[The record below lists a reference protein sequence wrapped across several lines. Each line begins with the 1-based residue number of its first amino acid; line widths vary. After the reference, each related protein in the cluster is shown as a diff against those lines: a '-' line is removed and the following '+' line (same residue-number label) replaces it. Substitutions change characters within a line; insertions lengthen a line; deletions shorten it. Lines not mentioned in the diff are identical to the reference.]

1 MFYLFYK
8 MKRQNIIIILWLL
21 WIASIIAVFFGVYEF
36 IDQKKI
42 SLRSELR
49 DNIQALF
56 QGQSNGDAFVGNDD
70 GFFYTEYS
78 NYPVRHFK
86 KISKPA
92 RPKSD
97 NTSIAAIDPKISE
110 QISDEWNQNYGD
122 ISSLYELNWG
132 DEYPNQND
140 EGWNII
146 RVYCGG
152 LDEEFIHTNTI
163 FPYKVGLKSTEWGN
177 FYTVEQ
183 AVAEAY
189 TFYTTDAKSS
199 YSIRHK
205 QGNVNEL
212 WNKIYEY
219 SNQNDFYFIKETP
232 KNGWTA
238 GKPIYIPTNKSYDE
252 AQRVMP
258 YENGWMHNGYYRVY
272 IAATQEK
279 VFGISE
285 KEWAITA
292 NCHKLLLWWCIGIS
306 VLFLLFIIPLTIKQV
321 RSDKKKSETLYQR
334 LVRLCNP
341 KNFIDYYDKEK
352 VEKANIIYK
361 RLLETTPDNN
371 DALIEIQMQASSELG
386 INFIDKAELEDLKEK
401 VNPKRFL
408 NPYNAEKVSLANQL
422 YAVLAK
428 DDLTYRELME
438 VKEKS
443 KLL

>member
-1 MFYLFYK
+1 MRRK
-8 MKRQNIIIILWLL
+8 NIIITLWIL
-21 WIASIIAVFFGVYEF
+21 WIASIIAIFFGVYKY

-49 DNIQALF
+49 DNIATLF

-78 NYPVRHFK
+78 NYPVRHYTK
-86 KISKPA
+86 VSKPS

-97 NTSIAAIDPKISE
+97 SSIAAIDPKITE
-110 QISDEWNQNYGD
+110 QINDKWEQDYGD

-152 LDEEFIHTNTI
+152 LDEEYIHTNTI
-163 FPYKVGLKSTEWGN
+163 FPYKVGLKRTEWGN

-183 AVAEAY
+183 AVSEAY
-189 TFYTTDAKSS
+189 TFYTSDSKSS
-199 YSIRHK
+199 YANRHK

-212 WNKIYEY
+212 WNEIYRY
-219 SNQNDFYFIKETP
+219 SNQNEFYSISESKR
-232 KNGWTA
+232 NGWTV
-238 GKPIYIPTNKSYDE
+238 GTPIYIPKNKSYDE

-285 KEWAITA
+285 QKWAIDA
-292 NCHKLLLWWCIGIS
+292 NRNKLLLWWCAGVS
-306 VLFLLFIIPLTIKQV
+306 VLFILIIVPLTIKQV
-321 RSDKKKSETLYQR
+321 KSNKKKSETQYQR

-341 KNFIDYYDKEK
+341 KIFIDNYDKEK
-352 VEKANIIYK
+352 VEKANLIYK
-361 RLLETTPDNN
+361 RLLETNPDDNE
-371 DALIEIQMQASSELG
+371 ALKEIQMQASSELG
-386 INFIDKAELEDLKEK
+386 INFIEEAELEDLKER

-408 NPYNAEKVSLANQL
+408 SPYNAEKVSLANEL
-422 YAVLAK
+422 YAVLSK
-428 DDLTYRELME
+428 DNLSYGELME

>member
-1 MFYLFYK
+1 
-8 MKRQNIIIILWLL
+8 MKRINIIRILWVL
-21 WIASIIAVFFGVYEF
+21 WIASIITIFFGVFKY

-49 DNIQALF
+49 DNIQGLF
-56 QGQSNGDAFVGNDD
+56 QGQSGGDAFVGNDD
-70 GFFYTEYS
+70 GFFYTDYN
-78 NYPVRHFK
+78 NYPVRHYK
-86 KISKPA
+86 KISKPS

-97 NTSIAAIDPKISE
+97 KTSIAAIDPKLAE
-110 QISDEWNQNYGD
+110 QVSDEWNQNYGD
-122 ISSLYELNWG
+122 ISSLFELNWG

-177 FYTVEQ
+177 YYTVEQ
-183 AVAEAY
+183 AVSEAY
-189 TFYTTDAKSS
+189 TFYTTNSKSS
-199 YSIRHK
+199 YSSRHK

-212 WNKIYEY
+212 WNEIYKF
-219 SNQNDFYFIKETP
+219 SNQNEFYSIVESKR
-232 KNGWTA
+232 NGWTV
-238 GKPIYIPTNKSYDE
+238 GTPIYTPENKSYDE
-252 AQRVMP
+252 AQRIMP

-285 KEWAITA
+285 LEWAIVA
-292 NCHKLLLWWCIGIS
+292 NRNKLLLWWCAVVS
-306 VLFLLFIIPLTIKQV
+306 VLFMLFIVPLTIKQKK
-321 RSDKKKSETLYQR
+321 SNKKKSETQYQR

-341 KNFIDYYDKEK
+341 KIFIDNYDKVK
-352 VEKANIIYK
+352 VEKANSIYK
-361 RLLETTPDNN
+361 RLLETNPDDNEV
-371 DALIEIQMQASSELG
+371 LKEIQMQASSELG
-386 INFIDKAELEDLKEK
+386 INFIDNAELEDLREK

-408 NPYNAEKVSLANQL
+408 NPYNAEKVSLANEL
-422 YAVLAK
+422 YAILAK
-428 DDLTYRELME
+428 DNLTYGELIE

>member
-1 MFYLFYK
+1 
-8 MKRQNIIIILWLL
+8 
-21 WIASIIAVFFGVYEF
+21 
-36 IDQKKI
+36 
-42 SLRSELR
+42 
-49 DNIQALF
+49 
-56 QGQSNGDAFVGNDD
+56 
-70 GFFYTEYS
+70 
-78 NYPVRHFK
+78 
-86 KISKPA
+86 
-92 RPKSD
+92 
-97 NTSIAAIDPKISE
+97 
-110 QISDEWNQNYGD
+110 
-122 ISSLYELNWG
+122 
-132 DEYPNQND
+132 
-140 EGWNII
+140 
-146 RVYCGG
+146 
-152 LDEEFIHTNTI
+152 
-163 FPYKVGLKSTEWGN
+163 
-177 FYTVEQ
+177 
-183 AVAEAY
+183 
-189 TFYTTDAKSS
+189 
-199 YSIRHK
+199 
-205 QGNVNEL
+205 
-212 WNKIYEY
+212 
-219 SNQNDFYFIKETP
+219 
-232 KNGWTA
+232 
-238 GKPIYIPTNKSYDE
+238 
-252 AQRVMP
+252 MP

-341 KNFIDYYDKEK
+341 KNFIDNYDKEK

-371 DALIEIQMQASSELG
+371 DALIEIQMQSSSELG
-386 INFIDKAELEDLKEK
+386 INFIDKAELEELKEK

-408 NPYNAEKVSLANQL
+408 NPYNAEKVSLANEL